1 MYGVSLHRELE
12 LLVAAGLTPMQAL
25 LGATRYAA
33 EKVGK
38 WHDVGSV
45 EAEKYADLLIL
56 DANPLEDI
64 RNTTKVPMYP
74 LMTVP
79 HPLGSLT
86 PELLQE
92 RAEQALPQVMDML
105 LQQQGYEEESG

>member
-1 MYGVSLHRELE
+1 
-12 LLVAAGLTPMQAL
+12 MQAL

-64 RNTTKVPMYP
+64 RNTTKIHLVMQNGVISDIRLDGNCIDQIPRP
-74 LMTVP
+74 PRSGELQKRAFKDEP
-79 HPLGSLT
+79 DT
-86 PELLQE
+86 PK
-92 RAEQALPQVMDML
+92 
-105 LQQQGYEEESG
+105 S

>member
-64 RNTTKVPMYP
+64 RNTTKIHLVMQNGVISDTRLDGNFIDQIPRP
-74 LMTVP
+74 PRSGELQKRAFKDEP
-79 HPLGSLT
+79 DT
-86 PELLQE
+86 PK
-92 RAEQALPQVMDML
+92 
-105 LQQQGYEEESG
+105 S

>member
-1 MYGVSLHRELE
+1 MKAGPTYQQGYRNLQAFLQQFAQAGGKIVAGSDSTPYEMYGVSLHRELE

-45 EAEKYADLLIL
+45 EAEKYADL
-56 DANPLEDI
+56 
-64 RNTTKVPMYP
+64 
-74 LMTVP
+74 
-79 HPLGSLT
+79 
-86 PELLQE
+86 
-92 RAEQALPQVMDML
+92 
-105 LQQQGYEEESG
+105 